1 VACTA
6 GGCSIALT
14 LTRPSTLLAVVT
26 LVSLPAFADEPAA
39 SVQPGV
45 DEAKVEQPAP
55 AAAPSRFS
63 LRVATGIGVARGA
76 ANVSVG
82 SGFDFHPRFNAGV
95 EFEYSPWFDY
105 LGGKAAPGTF
115 NAYLTASFRW
125 FGTPAF
131 EVRTGILLG
140 GSLLLFDTPG
150 ARGGSVGVILGTNV
164 LRAAV
169 KLSNRWWFEISPDA
183 VLVAPSLRGV
193 PLVYPQF
200 RLTAAMRVML

>member
-1 VACTA
+1 M
-6 GGCSIALT
+6 
-14 LTRPSTLLAVVT
+14 RPSTLLAMVT
-26 LVSLPAFADEPAA
+26 LLSGPGAAAEEAAQAAADSVATPAPGVKPAA
-39 SVQPGV
+39 
-45 DEAKVEQPAP
+45 EEQAPAPPTP
-55 AAAPSRFS
+55 AAAPGRFS

-82 SGFDFHPRFNAGV
+82 SGFDFTPRFNAGV

-105 LGGKAAPGTF
+105 LGGKAAPGTI

-125 FGTPAF
+125 LGTAAF
-131 EVRTGILLG
+131 EVRTGIFLG

-164 LRAAV
+164 LRAQV
-169 KLSNRWWFEISPDA
+169 RLSERWWFEISPDA

-200 RLTAAMRVML
+200 RLTGAMRVVL